1 MTSELR
7 DKYFG
12 QTIAEYFEE
21 LRKEL
26 SVDAVGLWQIVGIG
40 GESFGLSGEQLADF
54 VRQGILALLAKGAK
68 PVVQAT
74 HGVHDWIPVDYGD
87 TAEDISNAII
97 AEWHKSGREPSVGD
111 VWFALP
117 ELF

>member
-7 DKYFG
+7 DKYFD

-40 GESFGLSGEQLADF
+40 GELFGLSGEQLADF
-54 VRQGILALLAKGAK
+54 VRQVSWRCSQKGSPNRSSPPLRPAAARKTGIVMPFDLRRA
-68 PVVQAT
+68 P
-74 HGVHDWIPVDYGD
+74 
-87 TAEDISNAII
+87 AERA
-97 AEWHKSGREPSVGD
+97 
-111 VWFALP
+111 
-117 ELF
+117 